1 MGARDNG
8 HAWHFSSMLA
18 SMTFACPPG
27 RGWMRHACLA
37 LGLWALAGA
46 GRAEA
51 PPREM
56 AFAIA
61 AQPLDQALAQYS
73 LDSGLTVLV
82 DSALTAGRH
91 APAVVGTYTPGDAL
105 RKLLAGSPLAIRYA
119 SAHSFTL
126 VAAPR
131 ETAAARAASAARLRD
146 TPYAAALQGALKRA
160 LCKGQGAE
168 PGRYRAL
175 AKLWFDKAW
184 RVDRVD
190 WVSDTGSAPLNRR
203 LEAALRGVTA
213 GPLPGGMP
221 QPVTI
226 LLQASDVDDC
236 AALRGASHAG

>member
-1 MGARDNG
+1 
-8 HAWHFSSMLA
+8 
-18 SMTFACPPG
+18 MTFARSSG

-37 LGLWALAGA
+37 LGIWALTGA
-46 GRAEA
+46 CGAES

-73 LDSGLTVLV
+73 LASGLTVLV

-91 APAVVGTYTPGDAL
+91 APAVVGTYAPGDAL
-105 RKLLAGSPLAIRYA
+105 RKLLAGSPLVIRYA
-119 SAHSFTL
+119 GTHSFTL

-131 ETAAARAASAARLRD
+131 EAPAAHSASAARLRN
-146 TPYAAALQGALKRA
+146 TPYAAALQGAIKRA

-184 RVDRVD
+184 RVDKVD
-190 WVSDTGSAPLNRR
+190 WVSGTGSAPLNHR

-213 GPLPGGMP
+213 GPLPAGMP
-221 QPVTI
+221 QPVTV
-226 LLQASDVDDC
+226 LLQVNDADDC
-236 AALRGASHAG
+236 AALRGGSHAG

>member
-1 MGARDNG
+1 
-8 HAWHFSSMLA
+8 MLA
-18 SMTFACPPG
+18 SMTFACPSG

-37 LGLWALAGA
+37 LGVWALAGA
-46 GRAEA
+46 SRAEA

-131 ETAAARAASAARLRD
+131 E
-146 TPYAAALQGALKRA
+146 P
-160 LCKGQGAE
+160 
-168 PGRYRAL
+168 
-175 AKLWFDKAW
+175 
-184 RVDRVD
+184 
-190 WVSDTGSAPLNRR
+190 
-203 LEAALRGVTA
+203 
-213 GPLPGGMP
+213 
-221 QPVTI
+221 
-226 LLQASDVDDC
+226 
-236 AALRGASHAG
+236 

>member
-1 MGARDNG
+1 
-8 HAWHFSSMLA
+8 
-18 SMTFACPPG
+18 MTFACPPG
-27 RGWMRHACLA
+27 GGWMRRACLA
-37 LGLWALAGA
+37 LGMWALAGA
-46 GRAEA
+46 GSAGT

-73 LDSGLTVLV
+73 LASGLTVLV
-82 DSALTAGRH
+82 DSALTVGRH
-91 APAVVGTYTPGDAL
+91 APAVIGTYTPGDAL
-105 RKLLAGSPLAIRYA
+105 RRLLAGAPLAIRYA
-119 SAHSFTL
+119 STHSFTL

-131 ETAAARAASAARLRD
+131 EAAAARPASVARLRD
-146 TPYAAALQGALKRA
+146 TPYAAALQAALKRA

-190 WVSDTGSAPLNRR
+190 WVADTGSAPLNRR

-236 AALRGASHAG
+236 AALRGRSHAG